1 MNPDNRDL
9 RPDTKDRSRGFSADM
24 SSDAIEKR
32 FAILQ
37 ELNEL
42 CEWLGAAKLLCPVE
56 SDASPQNGEGRPG

>member
-9 RPDTKDRSRGFSADM
+9 RPDTKDISRGFSADM
-24 SSDAIEKR
+24 SSEAIQRR

-42 CEWLGAAKLLCPVE
+42 CEWLGTAKPLGPVE